1 VKEVKRV
8 IRQYTSKQGWKE
20 LSSRLLSGGWAV
32 ILFPLLAYVGY
43 SLWLTAQGM
52 GSISDAFREYWNLT
66 VVPPWVGFLEFI
78 QRIFAGNLL
87 FVDWVDL
94 ILFLVVIV
102 TCIIAI
108 FRLRL
113 EYSIYIWVTL
123 ALMFMRGYSSH
134 LFTGFMRYSMT
145 LFPIFWI
152 IPKLVKNRYLEMA
165 LLTLS
170 LLVQY
175 LLLWMFLNWYWVA

>member
-1 VKEVKRV
+1 
-8 IRQYTSKQGWKE
+8 
-20 LSSRLLSGGWAV
+20 
-32 ILFPLLAYVGY
+32 
-43 SLWLTAQGM
+43 
-52 GSISDAFREYWNLT
+52 
-66 VVPPWVGFLEFI
+66 VGFLEFI
-78 QRIFAGNLL
+78 QRIFSGNLL

-94 ILFLVVIV
+94 VLFLIVILA
-102 TCIIAI
+102 CILAI
-108 FRLRL
+108 FRLRI
-113 EYSIYIWVTL
+113 EYSIYIWITL

-152 IPKLVKNRYLEMA
+152 IPKLVKNRYLEIA